1 MFLSI
6 IIPALNEE
14 EYISSTLN
22 KIEENISKGSAYE
35 IIVIDAGS
43 KDRTLDVLKG
53 FDCRVEVK
61 TAFKGRKYE
70 SLNYGASIATGEV
83 LFFLDADCIVPDK
96 FDLKIQNIINEKSVV
111 GGAFEYQSENQSI
124 EFKVIQL
131 MNRLRYRVDGLYF
144 GDQGIFCL
152 RNTFEDVGGYPEEPI
167 MEASFL
173 CRKLRSAGKMNL
185 IKSPIITSTRRFDNS
200 GVCQVF
206 FNDMIIWMRFLLRMD
221 IKKYASAYWEQNE
234 IV

>member
-14 EYISSTLN
+14 QYISSTLN

-43 KDRTLDVLKG
+43 KDRTLNILKG
-53 FDCRVEVK
+53 FDCKVEVK

-70 SLNYGASIATGEV
+70 SLNYGASIATGDI
-83 LFFLDADCIVPDK
+83 LFFLDADSFVPNEFNLQIEK
-96 FDLKIQNIINEKSVV
+96 ALKKRGVV
-111 GGAFEYQSENQSI
+111 AGAFEYQAENESI
-124 EFKVIQL
+124 EFRVIQL
-131 MNRLRYRVDGLYF
+131 INRLRYRVDGLYF

-152 RNTFEDVGGYPEEPI
+152 RNSFEDVGGYPEEPI

>member
-1 MFLSI
+1 MFFSV
-6 IIPALNEE
+6 IIPTLNEE

-22 KIEENISKGSAYE
+22 KIEENRSKGSAFE

-43 KDRTLDVLKG
+43 KDRTLDILKG

-61 TAFKGRKYE
+61 KEFKGMKYE

-83 LFFLDADCIVPDK
+83 LFFLDADSIVPDE
-96 FDLKIQNIINEKSVV
+96 FDLKIHQIMIDKSVV

-131 MNRLRYRVDGLYF
+131 MNRLRYRFDGLYF

-152 RNTFEDVGGYPEEPI
+152 RTTFEEVGGYPDEPI

-173 CRKLRSAGKMNL
+173 CRKLKGAGKMNL
-185 IKSPIITSTRRFDNS
+185 IHSSIITSTRRFDTG
-200 GVCQVF
+200 GVWHVF
-206 FNDMIIWMRFLLRMD
+206 FSDTIIWMRFLLGMD
-221 IKKYASAYWEQNE
+221 IKKYAPAYWKQNE

>member
-14 EYISSTLN
+14 QYISSTLN

-43 KDRTLDVLKG
+43 KDRTLNILKG
-53 FDCRVEVK
+53 FDCKVEVK

-70 SLNYGASIATGEV
+70 SLNYGASIATGDI
-83 LFFLDADCIVPDK
+83 LLFLDADSFVPNE
-96 FDLKIQNIINEKSVV
+96 FDLQIEEVLKKRGVV
-111 GGAFEYQSENQSI
+111 AGAFEYQAENESI
-124 EFKVIQL
+124 EFRIIQL
-131 MNRLRYRVDGLYF
+131 INRLRYRVDGLYF

-152 RNTFEDVGGYPEEPI
+152 RNSFEDVGGYPEEPI

-173 CRKLRSAGKMNL
+173 CRKLRRAGKMNL
-185 IKSPIITSTRRFDNS
+185 IKSSIITSTRRFDSS
-200 GVCQVF
+200 GVWHVF
-206 FNDMIIWMRFLLRMD
+206 FSDMIIWMRFLLRMD
-221 IKKYASAYWEQNE
+221 IKKYAPAYWKHNE

>member
-1 MFLSI
+1 MNLSI
-6 IIPALNEE
+6 IIPTLNEE
-14 EYISSTLN
+14 EYISNTLN
-22 KIEENISKGSAYE
+22 KIEESISKGSEFE

-43 KDRTLDVLKG
+43 KDRTLDILKG
-53 FDCRVEVK
+53 FDCRVDVK
-61 TAFKGRKYE
+61 KEFKGRKYE
-70 SLNYGASIATGEV
+70 SLNYGASIAKGDV
-83 LFFLDADCIVPDK
+83 LFFLDADSFVPNE
-96 FDLKIQNIINEKSVV
+96 FNLKIEKALKKTRAVA
-111 GGAFEYQSENQSI
+111 GAFEYQAENESI
-124 EFKVIQL
+124 EFRVIQL
-131 MNRLRYRVDGLYF
+131 INRLRYRVDGLYF